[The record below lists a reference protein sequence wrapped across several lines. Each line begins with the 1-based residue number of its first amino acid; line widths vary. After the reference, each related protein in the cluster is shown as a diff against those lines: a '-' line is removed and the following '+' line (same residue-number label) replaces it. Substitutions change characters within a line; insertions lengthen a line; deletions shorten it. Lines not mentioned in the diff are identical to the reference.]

1 MKTLKNSHPFH
12 KSFSKLCPVKHL
24 AIYQICLNF
33 LKIPKSQKNTS
44 PTIHPSFTNHSPSVS
59 PRHRG
64 HDGLIPGG
72 RGGPQ
77 VTGRKHVGAQTDE
90 TTGLDGDVQVV
101 TLKLTYLICISHI
114 YIYRYIYR
122 QIDRQIDICRYTDR
136 ERDGWIDGWIDR
148 LDRQMVNTKQR
159 LKEVLKSDLYRKAS
173 RNVRRNEGCDIFP

>member
-24 AIYQICLNF
+24 AISQICLNF

-114 YIYRYIYR
+114 YVYRYIY
-122 QIDRQIDICRYTDR
+122 IDRYINIYIYVDIQIER
-136 ERDGWIDGWIDR
+136 ERWMD
-148 LDRQMVNTKQR
+148 
-159 LKEVLKSDLYRKAS
+159 
-173 RNVRRNEGCDIFP
+173 